1 MVNTLSHSAEG
12 NKDHAAEICT
22 PVEHGVRSPRQS
34 LFSLRPLG
42 TQATA
47 PSSHRTLRPKL
58 VRGHFDRTACNF
70 YSLCVGCRTKG
81 NSRDV
86 KLAQYRE
93 GVGRDGM
100 SVHSAKL
107 PESQL
112 IGIPAPGDEQPGSW
126 PRSMLVEMDDKFT
139 TAVREA
145 FAAGN
150 ERATAAAATV
160 VTARGAAGSRRGL
173 GTVTDLLLRRA
184 QAGRA
189 SAQGDDDYDVIDAGG
204 LVVGRIFKET
214 KSPAG
219 TPWMWTLTYGDHE
232 HRTPTHGYETTRQ
245 AAMQAFA
252 RSWYRETLA

>member
-1 MVNTLSHSAEG
+1 
-12 NKDHAAEICT
+12 
-22 PVEHGVRSPRQS
+22 
-34 LFSLRPLG
+34 
-42 TQATA
+42 
-47 PSSHRTLRPKL
+47 
-58 VRGHFDRTACNF
+58 
-70 YSLCVGCRTKG
+70 
-81 NSRDV
+81 
-86 KLAQYRE
+86 
-93 GVGRDGM
+93 M

-160 VTARGAAGSRRGL
+160 VTARVQREAEEDWGRC
-173 GTVTDLLLRRA
+173 DLLLRRA

-189 SAQGDDDYDVIDAGG
+189 GAQGDDDYDVIDAGG
-204 LVVGRIFKET
+204 LVIGRIFKET

-219 TPWMWTLTYGDHE
+219 TPWMWTLAYGDHE

-252 RSWYRETLA
+252 RSWYRET